1 MSTPCGERNDVPK
14 GQNKLR
20 TFERSEEESRERGRG
35 ADVAENAESGVR
47 RKNEIRVEAK
57 ENVAEEEEEQERVL
71 EGEYPSNDDF
81 RKYQRLPSYAPTHTS
96 SPSSFP
102 TATPKIVPTFIAT
115 VTEHASD
122 KKDPYLLATE
132 PLTFILN
139 PKGQLQCFQFIC
151 F

>member
-14 GQNKLR
+14 GQKKLR
-20 TFERSEEESRERGRG
+20 TFERSEEESTERGRG
-35 ADVAENAESGVR
+35 ADVAENAESGIR
-47 RKNEIRVEAK
+47 RKN

-122 KKDPYLLATE
+122 KNDPYLLATE

-139 PKGQLQCFQFIC
+139 PKGHLQ
-151 F
+151 